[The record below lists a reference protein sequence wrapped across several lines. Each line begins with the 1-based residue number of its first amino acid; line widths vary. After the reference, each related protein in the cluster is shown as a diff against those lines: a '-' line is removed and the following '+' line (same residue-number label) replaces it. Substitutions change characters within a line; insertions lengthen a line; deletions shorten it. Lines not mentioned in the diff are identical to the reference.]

1 MILAVSL
8 IHSLEFVTLRKK
20 ISNMN
25 IYRQSRYCLLEST
38 IYILLIKSIYT
49 TSKNINRE
57 ALFSLQEE
65 VPYANTNYPGTSS
78 RKNRS
83 NILDETKEILI
94 KSFGLRKNMID
105 LGNNITKREPHK
117 YILYMS
123 REFERKYRHGIAN
136 IANTIRGITDIGK
149 ILL

>member
-1 MILAVSL
+1 
-8 IHSLEFVTLRKK
+8 
-20 ISNMN
+20 MN
-25 IYRQSRYCLLEST
+25 IYRQLRYCLLEST

-65 VPYANTNYPGTSS
+65 VPYANANYPGTSS

-123 REFERKYRHGIAN
+123 QEFERKHRHGIAN

>member
-8 IHSLEFVTLRKK
+8 IHSLEHSVTLRKK
-20 ISNMN
+20 KSNMN
-25 IYRQSRYCLLEST
+25 IYRQLRYCLLEST
-38 IYILLIKSIYT
+38 IYVLLIKSIYA

-65 VPYANTNYPGTSS
+65 VPIANNNYPGTSS
-78 RKNRS
+78 KKNKS
-83 NILDETKEILI
+83 NVLDETKEILI
-94 KSFGLRKNMID
+94 KSFGLRRNMID

-123 REFERKYRHGIAN
+123 QEFERKYRNGIAN
-136 IANTIRGITDIGK
+136 VANTIRGITDIGK
-149 ILL
+149 II